1 MSATNKIDEQASS
14 AIIQVF
20 QNGTHQGK
28 IAFIQRSDSMAPEIP
43 IGAVVIVDTSITW
56 CAKSG
61 GLYLLNIA
69 ADPAQSIAQHQSI
82 KRLSKHD
89 LEDLYRVSCANQYY
103 QSYDQP
109 GSELDI
115 AGMVVGSIQC
125 FEH

>member
-1 MSATNKIDEQASS
+1 MSTVNDIDRQAAN
-14 AIIQVF
+14 AITQVIN
-20 QNGTHQGK
+20 NGAHQGK
-28 IAFIQRSDSMAPEIP
+28 IAFIQRSDAMAPEIP

-69 ADPAQSIAQHQSI
+69 ADPAQSIAQHQTI
-82 KRLSKHD
+82 KRLFKHD
-89 LEDLYRVSCANQYY
+89 LEDMYRVSCANQYY
-103 QSYDQP
+103 QPYDQP

-115 AGMVVGSIQC
+115 VGMVVGSIRC

>member
-1 MSATNKIDEQASS
+1 MSTVNDINRQAANAIAQVVNKGAY
-14 AIIQVF
+14 
-20 QNGTHQGK
+20 QGK
-28 IAFIQRSDSMAPEIP
+28 IAYIQRSDAMAPEIP
-43 IGAVVIVDTSITW
+43 IGAVVVVDTSITW

-69 ADPAQSIAQHQSI
+69 ADPSQSIAQHQSI

-89 LEDLYRVSCANQYY
+89 LEDLYRVSCANPHY

>member
-1 MSATNKIDEQASS
+1 MSAINKIDMQTAN
-14 AIIQVF
+14 AIAQVVT
-20 QNGTHQGK
+20 NGAHRER
-28 IAFIQRSDSMAPEIP
+28 IVFIQRSDAMAPEIP
-43 IGAVVIVDTSITW
+43 IGAVVVVDTSITW

-69 ADPAQSIAQHQSI
+69 ADPAQSIARHQSI

-103 QSYDQP
+103 QSYDAP
-109 GSELDI
+109 GAELDI